1 MSHLWPTVLGTL
13 LRAEDLPAALAEQAM
28 DEIVSDAAT
37 PAQIAAFAVL
47 LRAKGETAD
56 EMAGLV
62 ASLMRH
68 ATPVPLDGVTV
79 DVVGTGG
86 DGAHT
91 VNVSTM
97 AALVVA
103 GTGRRVVKHGARSA
117 SSSCGAADV
126 LEELG
131 VRIDLTAAGVAGTV
145 ATAGIGFC
153 FAPIFQ
159 PGLRRTAV
167 PRRQIGVPTV
177 FNLLGPLINPARP
190 PASLIGCADSA
201 KAPLLARVFAARGV
215 TALVVRGDDGLD
227 ELTTTTTSTM
237 WIASRSRVDRVR
249 IDPAALGIPAAPAG
263 ALRGGDR
270 VHNAEVVRAVL
281 DGRPGA
287 VRDAVLFN
295 AAAAIVAHDAVD
307 RHPTLDAFPAAL
319 RLAAESV
326 DSGAAARTLDAWIRA
341 SNA

>member
-1 MSHLWPTVLGTL
+1 MLFPTVLAALVRG
-13 LRAEDLPAALAEQAM
+13 EDLPAALTEQVM

-47 LRAKGETAD
+47 LRAKGETA
-56 EMAGLV
+56 EEIAGLV

-68 ATPVPLDGVTV
+68 ATPVPIDGHAV

-86 DGAHT
+86 DGADT

-117 SSSCGAADV
+117 SSACGAADV

-131 VRIDLTAAGVAGTV
+131 VRIDLPAAGVARTV
-145 ATAGIGFC
+145 AEAGIGFC
-153 FAPIFQ
+153 FAPVFQ
-159 PGLRRTAV
+159 PGLRHTSV

-190 PASLIGCADSA
+190 PASLIGCADPA
-201 KAPLLARVFAARGV
+201 KAPLLAQVFADRGV

-237 WIASRSRVDRVR
+237 WLADGGGVELVRV
-249 IDPAALGIPAAPAG
+249 DPAALGIPRSPAG

-281 DGRPGA
+281 GGRRGP
-287 VRDAVLFN
+287 VRDAVLLN
-295 AAAAIVAHDAVD
+295 AGAAIVAHDGA
-307 RHPTLDAFPAAL
+307 HPALDAFPAAL
-319 RLAAESV
+319 AQAADSI
-326 DSGAAARTLDAWIRA
+326 DSGAAARTLDAWVV
-341 SNA
+341 SPGS